1 MAEENYVPEQPNMY
15 QGKQIILNSDRVLF
29 NARKDSVLIFAD
41 KSIGLNTAGTV
52 NIDTT
57 NRGKFIVNSPKL
69 ILGMNGEEYPTE
81 PALLGYKTGTY
92 LKDVC
97 QLIKDL
103 ILFLA
108 AEYKVTVP
116 LTGVS
121 APGPNYISSLLNT
134 ISVLKQRIGDSETP
148 GEIHSKNVT
157 LI

>member
-1 MAEENYVPEQPNMY
+1 MAEENYIPEQPNMY
-15 QGKQIILNSDRVLF
+15 QGKQIVLNSDRVLF
-29 NARKDSVLIFAD
+29 NAKKDSVLIFAD

-57 NRGKFIVNSPKL
+57 NRGKFIVNSPKI
-69 ILGMNGEEYPTE
+69 ILGMVSEEYPKE

-92 LKDVC
+92 LKDLC

-108 AEYKVTVP
+108 AEYKVT
-116 LTGVS
+116 GVS
-121 APGPNYISSLLNT
+121 APGPNDISSLMLT
-134 ISVLKQRIGDSETP
+134 ISSLKSRIGDSKTP
-148 GEIHSKNVT
+148 GEIHSKNIT

>member
-1 MAEENYVPEQPNMY
+1 MAEENYIPEQPNMY
-15 QGKQIILNSDRVLF
+15 QGKQIVLNSDRVLF
-29 NARKDSVLIFAD
+29 NARKDSVLMFAD
-41 KSIGLNTAGTV
+41 KSIGLNTSGTV

-57 NRGKFIVNSPKL
+57 NRGKFIINSPKI
-69 ILGMNGEEYPTE
+69 ILGMNGKDYPKE
-81 PALLGYKTGTY
+81 PALLGYKTATY
-92 LKDVC
+92 LKDIC

-121 APGPNYISSLLNT
+121 APGPNDISSLMAT
-134 ISVLKQRIGDSETP
+134 ISMLKQRVGDSETP